1 VSLAAR
7 VQHPRP
13 RSVVLLAIAATLVVA
28 GVALL
33 VLATTRTSSPP
44 QPSSVAA
51 AAPAS
56 TEDAQAPT
64 GSPTGSPTALPTGSP
79 TGPPT
84 GSPTANDEN
93 TPAGAA
99 GLARSQPV
107 HVDIPS
113 IGVSSSLL
121 SLGLNPDGTM
131 EVPPF
136 ERDSKAG
143 WYHYSPT
150 PGEIGPAVIV
160 GHIDSAQYGPGVF
173 SQLASLSPG
182 ELVSVTRA
190 DNTVVVFRVAQVA
203 TYSKTSFPTQTV
215 YGDTDRPALR
225 LITCGGSFDAAAHS
239 YRDNTVVYADV
250 VGSHPVK
257 G

>member
-1 VSLAAR
+1 MSLAAR

-13 RSVVLLAIAATLVVA
+13 RSVVLLAIAAALVVA

-56 TEDAQAPT
+56 TGDAQAPTDSPTVSPTVSPT
-64 GSPTGSPTALPTGSP
+64 GSPTGADESTPTGAP
-79 TGPPT
+79 V
-84 GSPTANDEN
+84 
-93 TPAGAA
+93 
-99 GLARSQPV
+99 LARSQPV

-121 SLGLNPDGTM
+121 SLGLNADGTM

-136 ERDSKAG
+136 ERVSKAG

-173 SQLASLSPG
+173 SRLAALSPG

-203 TYSKTSFPTQTV
+203 TYAKTSFPTQTV

-225 LITCGGSFDAAAHS
+225 LITCGGSFDATAHS
-239 YRDNTVVYADV
+239 YRDNTVVYADFV
-250 VGSHPVK
+250 SSHLVT

>member
-1 VSLAAR
+1 
-7 VQHPRP
+7 
-13 RSVVLLAIAATLVVA
+13 VVLLAIAATLVVA

-56 TEDAQAPT
+56 TGDAQAPT
-64 GSPTGSPTALPTGSP
+64 ASPTGSPTASPTGS
-79 TGPPT
+79 PT

-121 SLGLNPDGTM
+121 SLGLNADGTM

-136 ERDSKAG
+136 EPVSKAG
-143 WYHYSPT
+143 WYRYSPT

-173 SQLASLSPG
+173 SRLAALSPG

-203 TYSKTSFPTQTV
+203 TYSKTTFPTQTV
-215 YGDTDRPALR
+215 YGNTDRPALR
-225 LITCGGSFDAAAHS
+225 LITCGGSFDATAHS

>member
-1 VSLAAR
+1 MSLAAR
-7 VQHPRP
+7 WQHHRP
-13 RSVVLLAIAATLVVA
+13 RLMVLVAIAATLVIA

-44 QPSSVAA
+44 QPSPVVAA
-51 AAPAS
+51 APTAS
-56 TEDAQAPT
+56 MDTQAPT
-64 GSPTGSPTALPTGSP
+64 E
-79 TGPPT
+79 PPT
-84 GSPTANDEN
+84 GSPPGSPTASPTG
-93 TPAGAA
+93 TPAGTATGTP
-99 GLARSQPV
+99 GLSQSQPIR
-107 HVDIPS
+107 VDIPS

-121 SLGLNPDGTM
+121 SLGLNTDGTM

-136 ERDSKAG
+136 ERVSKAG

-150 PGEIGPAVIV
+150 PGEVGPAVIV

-173 SQLASLSPG
+173 SQLAALSPG
-182 ELVSVTRA
+182 DTVSVTRA
-190 DNTVVVFRVAQVA
+190 DNTVVTFRVAQVA

-215 YGDTDRPALR
+215 YGNTDRPALR

-239 YRDNTVVYADV
+239 YRDNTVVYADFIS
-250 VGSHPVK
+250 SHPIN